1 MDINLIETRRKWI
14 ETGQKQNRK
23 NIENRQK
30 LGGIISKMNK
40 KGIDNGQILDV
51 N

>member
-1 MDINLIETRRKWI
+1 MDRDWI
-14 ETGQKQNRK
+14 ETKQIK
-23 NIENRQK
+23 NRQK